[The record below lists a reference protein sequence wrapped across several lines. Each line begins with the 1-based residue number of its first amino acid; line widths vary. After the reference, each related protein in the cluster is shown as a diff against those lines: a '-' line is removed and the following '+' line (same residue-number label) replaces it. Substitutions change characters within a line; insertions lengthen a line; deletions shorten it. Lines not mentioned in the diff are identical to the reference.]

1 MRSKKLDEQVIA
13 DISNINDFVNSLN
26 TRVKNILYR
35 YFDETDIDEKT
46 RIAKH
51 IHELSKILEKVKWI

>member
-1 MRSKKLDEQVIA
+1 MGSKELDEQVKE
-13 DISNINDFVNSLN
+13 DISYIYDFAKSIN
-26 TRVKNILYR
+26 TKAKNILDG
-35 YFDETDIDEKT
+35 YFEEKDEDEKT

>member
-1 MRSKKLDEQVIA
+1 MSSKKLDKQVKA
-13 DISNINDFVNSLN
+13 DISYIYGFADDLKTKATFIFN
-26 TRVKNILYR
+26 R
-35 YFDETDIDEKT
+35 YFEEKDEDEKT